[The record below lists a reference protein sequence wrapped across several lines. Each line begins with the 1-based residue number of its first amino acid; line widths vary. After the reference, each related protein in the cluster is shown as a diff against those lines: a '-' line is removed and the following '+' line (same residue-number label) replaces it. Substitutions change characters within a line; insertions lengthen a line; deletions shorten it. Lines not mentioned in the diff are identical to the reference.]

1 MRRKRAGSA
10 DVERNESFSE
20 SQRYPGYFGHPK
32 VFTLYSPALV
42 SGVSLYL
49 FLFEVPWFLAFF
61 LTSGFLSFL
70 FLGDAW
76 VFIELATQPPRVRL

>member
-10 DVERNESFSE
+10 DIERNESFSE
-20 SQRYPGYFGHPK
+20 SQRYPGYFGRPK
-32 VFTLYSPALV
+32 VYPFYSAALI

-49 FLFEVPWFLAFF
+49 FLLSEVPWFLASF

-70 FLGDAW
+70 F
-76 VFIELATQPPRVRL
+76 